1 MHIQAVCT
9 YVIPGVQRRLT
20 STQCLVK
27 DWLSNKHTWHVGLMF
42 VLSDLQNKEIVFIY
56 LYYNQLSK
64 LRKIHEPFSHARRI
78 NLTYGLSEVVLRNT
92 N

>member
-1 MHIQAVCT
+1 
-9 YVIPGVQRRLT
+9 
-20 STQCLVK
+20 
-27 DWLSNKHTWHVGLMF
+27 MF
-42 VLSDLQNKEIVFIY
+42 VLSALQNTEIVFIY

-64 LRKIHEPFSHARRI
+64 LRKIHEPFSNAGRI

>member
-1 MHIQAVCT
+1 MHIQAVVYLGNPRCPAALN
-9 YVIPGVQRRLT
+9 VHAV
-20 STQCLVK
+20 
-27 DWLSNKHTWHVGLMF
+27 WLSNKHTCHIGLMF
-42 VLSDLQNKEIVFIY
+42 VLSVLQNTEIVFIY

-78 NLTYGLSEVVLRNT
+78 NLTYGLSEVVLWNT